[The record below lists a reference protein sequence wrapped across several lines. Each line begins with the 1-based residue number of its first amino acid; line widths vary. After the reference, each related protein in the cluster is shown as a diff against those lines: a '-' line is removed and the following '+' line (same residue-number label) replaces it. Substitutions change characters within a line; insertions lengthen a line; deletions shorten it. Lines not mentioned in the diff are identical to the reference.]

1 MTVEKRISGVHV
13 WLALWK
19 TQKAV
24 EQKAFDHINSLGI
37 GPSDFGILEI
47 LLHKGELPVNDIGKK
62 MLLTSGSIT
71 SAVDRVESKGYVA
84 RKEHPT
90 DRRVKVVCLTA
101 KGTKFIKEAFA
112 NHKKAMEVAMS
123 PLSEAERKTFT
134 KLLKKLRKSK

>member
-1 MTVEKRISGVHV
+1 MVVEKRISGVHV

-19 TQKAV
+19 TQKTV
-24 EQKAFDHINSLGI
+24 ELKAFDHINSLGI

-84 RKEHPT
+84 RKDHPT
-90 DRRVKVVCLTA
+90 DRRVKVVGLTA

-112 NHKKAMEVAMS
+112 NHKKAMEETMS
-123 PLSEAERKTFT
+123 PLTANERKLFI